1 MNCFGLLSPYH
12 LMQMIKSLIVI
23 YHTESCCVWVS
34 SAALECV
41 NKYPRFHWNSFETPV
56 NHWTTALFIDLIFL
70 KPSPE
75 NAVHSFKEK
84 NPKKQQKSVIWH
96 MVSISW
102 SRQVRILLDGIN
114 LKIIAYLAKKI
125 LVFLSFFKKEKPKA
139 FP

>member
-34 SAALECV
+34 SAAVECV

-84 NPKKQQKSVIWH
+84 KTQKTTKVSYLTHGVHFLEQTSKDFIRWNQSKNY
-96 MVSISW
+96 SISGLKNTCF
-102 SRQVRILLDGIN
+102 SKLL
-114 LKIIAYLAKKI
+114 
-125 LVFLSFFKKEKPKA
+125 
-139 FP
+139 